1 MSDISSLRARL
12 SQEQARNRELRGH
25 MTELS
30 MGVSSAKRRVD
41 DFQSK
46 MNQTLGESNNR
57 INHSHENII
66 HAYEVQAE
74 IDKLYIR
81 FKNMELANKK
91 IRACNNKKYYD
102 FANYTTIRKIVQG
115 MLDNLNLNMISDAVI
130 YKAVEKKHL
139 QTPDYWLTSVLISI
153 MAWKNDDA
161 ALAQRAMEISINLDK
176 KNSAIFYMLF
186 NIRMKREE
194 AALKWFMLYQ
204 ECELKGSDQKTFLM
218 LFSILSKTIKD
229 NVDERIKYE
238 VIDFINKVIAMNA
251 KSQGF
256 SEEMTIDTIESYF
269 SRMKKS
275 VPSEFKMLSRCLND
289 YAVVSDIL
297 MSAENNIEILQ
308 FIMDVTNVSEAEKN
322 AYLDQFMNDQIAE
335 PNEQER
341 AVYEEIEY
349 NELIIS
355 CNGDVEKATE
365 INNARQEKKAKELNL
380 IGEMIDWI
388 YVRDSGEEVNG
399 QIRKNMFTL
408 TLELQK
414 KAAQQYANRYRSK
427 VKDVHP
433 ATIGDYSTDVD
444 FRNRSGESQKITSY
458 YEEMKQ
464 SQLSQIKYVM
474 TIIGAVL
481 AVGGLIGIAYLG
493 TASLVISAVGILM
506 AVYNVISNNMQK
518 KQIIKTCELNINS
531 KNELM
536 DQLFEEYKLWKKKYE
551 EYDAYFEKVE
561 DALEQI

>member
-46 MNQTLGESNNR
+46 MSQTLGESNNR

-194 AALKWFMLYQ
+194 AALKWFTLYQ

-275 VPSEFKMLSRCLND
+275 DPSEFKMLSRCLND

-444 FRNRSGESQKITSY
+444 FRNRSGEAQKITSY

-551 EYDAYFEKVE
+551 EYDVYFEKIE

>member
-433 ATIGDYSTDVD
+433 AIIGDYSTDVD
-444 FRNRSGESQKITSY
+444 FRNRSGETQKITSY

>member
-12 SQEQARNRELRGH
+12 NQEQARNRELRGH

-275 VPSEFKMLSRCLND
+275 DPSEFKMLSRCLND

-444 FRNRSGESQKITSY
+444 FRNRSGEAQKITSY

-518 KQIIKTCELNINS
+518 KQIMKTCELNINS